1 MLQQI
6 FQKMVLWVGPSF
18 ELYKTIRDNSNINF
32 VVSGGIKDEKDIM
45 EVLKLGYYGCIVGKA
60 YYDGKV
66 NLMEV
71 IKCSEKE

>member
-1 MLQQI
+1 
-6 FQKMVLWVGPSF
+6 
-18 ELYKTIRDNSNINF
+18 
-32 VVSGGIKDEKDIM
+32 M